1 VIIKLEKINKIGQNA
16 KQNACQNGP
25 KWRKQKTKKIDR
37 LEISEFKKKFNLMFE
52 PLSHLKNY

>member
-1 VIIKLEKINKIGQNA
+1 VIIKLEKINKIG
-16 KQNACQNGP
+16 QNACQNGP